1 MLILPGP
8 NGNLPV
14 CPGLPVERLHGGEP
28 IIAPTAH
35 WWESGVT
42 FNTATVYLP
51 RSAAHD
57 PLIARLLE
65 TDELDDPK
73 LRDGIV
79 AAHYRARPLH
89 DPGFR
94 FTRSFTG
101 LACFTPDTRHLLARR
116 AAPLISPSV
125 RATDDD
131 GLGVEDPRVTQ
142 IGDAYY
148 AVYCGVQ
155 DVPEAHGWK
164 ANLCAARS
172 ADLLHWE
179 KLGALRGDINCTNNK
194 DGVYFPKAI
203 DGQYLFLHRPMRG
216 PMREWAIHLATS
228 DAPDGV
234 WRDCGEV
241 LRAHPNPALRTSWV
255 GAGSVPIPLGARR
268 YLVIFHTGH
277 FHRDGRREYDLDAA
291 ILNFARFDPSH
302 PERLLDAR
310 LDRIMVPETETE
322 VNGPFPDSVANVLFT
337 CGTYV
342 YRDDLYI
349 LYGGG
354 DTYVMSARLKLAA
367 LLDRLEGA
375 KARELV
381 SA

>member
-1 MLILPGP
+1 MRAPHGS
-8 NGNLPV
+8 GNLSA
-14 CPGLPVERLHGGEP
+14 CPGLSVERLHGGEP

-51 RSAAHD
+51 RSAEHD
-57 PLIARLLE
+57 PLISTLLG
-65 TDELDDPK
+65 TDDLDDPK

-101 LACFTPDTRHLLARR
+101 LACFTPDTRHMLTRTDQ
-116 AAPLISPSV
+116 PLISPS
-125 RATDDD
+125 AAQTDDD
-131 GLGVEDPRVTQ
+131 GLGVEDPRVTR

-155 DVPEAHGWK
+155 ERPDLHGWK

-172 ADLLHWE
+172 TDLLHWE
-179 KLGALRGDINCTNNK
+179 KLGALRGDINCCNNK
-194 DGVYFPKAI
+194 DGVYFPEPI
-203 DGQYLFLHRPMRG
+203 DGYYLLLHRPMRG
-216 PMREWAIHLATS
+216 PMREWAIHLAIS

-234 WRDCGEV
+234 WRDCGEI
-241 LRAHPNPALRTSWV
+241 LRAIPNPALRTSWV
-255 GAGSVPIPLGARR
+255 GAGSVPIPLGDKR

-277 FHRDGRREYDLDAA
+277 FHRDDRREYDLDAC
-291 ILNFARFDPSH
+291 ILNFNDFDPAR
-302 PERLLDAR
+302 PDRLLEAR
-310 LDRIMVPETETE
+310 LDRIMVPETDTE
-322 VNGPFPDSVANVLFT
+322 IDGPFPDSVANVLFT

-342 YRDDLYI
+342 YKDRLYI

-354 DTYVMSARLKLAA
+354 DTYVMSARLKLAT
-367 LLDRLEGA
+367 LLERLDGA